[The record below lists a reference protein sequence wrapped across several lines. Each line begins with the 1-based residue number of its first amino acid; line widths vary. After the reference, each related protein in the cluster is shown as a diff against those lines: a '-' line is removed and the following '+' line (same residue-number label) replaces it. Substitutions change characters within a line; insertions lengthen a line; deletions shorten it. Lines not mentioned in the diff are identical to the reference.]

1 MRLRFIP
8 KADGRQRPLGIA
20 AVEDKIVQQA
30 VVTILNQI
38 YEVDS
43 RSLFHH
49 CLLQYHGIGVL
60 GISDIDESLTTEQAK
75 ELIRL
80 CRTGRLHDIQKWIA
94 DGRSLQILSVTK
106 KTLLQIAVEV
116 GFHSIVELIAMHE
129 SSQSSKNAALANA
142 VSMRR
147 LDLVQ
152 LLFAKGADIK
162 SVPLADV
169 LLCWEPRIIR
179 FFLDHG
185 AEAVTGSPF
194 AIAFGARVRTALRP
208 FIEYRQGH
216 PGIATELNGQ
226 LDCAL
231 RHFCGEADLKWIS
244 LLLWAGADPRT
255 LGPTLDERYN
265 NDPECD
271 TTGLREACY
280 AGNVAALKKLKVD
293 PDRDDLSDLLQCAA
307 ISACLDTLRYLLE
320 LGANANDKANGGSSA
335 LDTSLWHLHFGSF
348 EVLRS
353 KRLRSRYDVHK
364 ALECVEG
371 LVAHGAIWRP
381 DRAEIN
387 SLRRALCGC
396 EPSVMIDLMKLF
408 LGHNAYP
415 RGAVQELLR
424 TPRMK
429 QHLSTETRNLSRL
442 GLSLEDRQNRKRQ
455 PPPPALLARYN
466 RAELYEKLWTEP
478 TRIVAKHFGV
488 SDVWLSK
495 VCKALRVPRP
505 GRGYWAKK
513 RAGRSVAKR
522 PPLPS
527 LG

>member
-1 MRLRFIP
+1 
-8 KADGRQRPLGIA
+8 
-20 AVEDKIVQQA
+20 
-30 VVTILNQI
+30 
-38 YEVDS
+38 
-43 RSLFHH
+43 
-49 CLLQYHGIGVL
+49 
-60 GISDIDESLTTEQAK
+60 
-75 ELIRL
+75 
-80 CRTGRLHDIQKWIA
+80 
-94 DGRSLQILSVTK
+94 
-106 KTLLQIAVEV
+106 
-116 GFHSIVELIAMHE
+116 
-129 SSQSSKNAALANA
+129 
-142 VSMRR
+142 
-147 LDLVQ
+147 

-194 AIAFGARVRTALRP
+194 AIAFGATVRTALRP